1 MNFEE
6 IEKEGNTMNQ
16 GEFYK
21 FCTDFNIPLTKVVNY
36 FYSTKFQ
43 EIIDFYRKK
52 ALRQNQPLVFDNFRV
67 FFFIVTLLGIT
78 HRYV

>member
-1 MNFEE
+1 MKGRGMNFEE

-36 FYSTKFQ
+36 FFSTIFLGSHRFLQ
-43 EIIDFYRKK
+43 EEGSQTKSTFS
-52 ALRQNQPLVFDNFRV
+52 L
-67 FFFIVTLLGIT
+67 
-78 HRYV
+78 

>member
-1 MNFEE
+1 MKGRGMNFEE

-36 FYSTKFQ
+36 IFSTIF
-43 EIIDFYRKK
+43 
-52 ALRQNQPLVFDNFRV
+52 
-67 FFFIVTLLGIT
+67 
-78 HRYV
+78 